1 MTIVLTITM
10 SFNAYSQIDS
20 SGIYIT
26 ANDYKNHKLSYAIN
40 YKTEKHKINNSL
52 IFKSGI
58 IKIKHQGRV
67 YDLKKSEIY
76 GYKNTNG
83 KELRFIGEKEY
94 TILNAGEPF
103 LLYFYQQPLHSE
115 KGINKYLLTY
125 YFSTSPEAIPQLL
138 TKENLKLAFPNNH
151 KFHDEL
157 DAQFKSDDEL
167 FNYDD
172 FHKMYKIIWIYKN
185 YIK

>member
-1 MTIVLTITM
+1 MITGV
-10 SFNAYSQIDS
+10 S
-20 SGIYIT
+20 
-26 ANDYKNHKLSYAIN
+26 
-40 YKTEKHKINNSL
+40 TE
-52 IFKSGI
+52 
-58 IKIKHQGRV
+58 R
-67 YDLKKSEIY
+67 
-76 GYKNTNG
+76 
-83 KELRFIGEKEY
+83 
-94 TILNAGEPF
+94 
-103 LLYFYQQPLHSE
+103 
-115 KGINKYLLTY
+115 LLTY